1 MLVILTEGCVSVK
14 ETIEKY
20 PINIQKI
27 LHFYDRHIL
36 KNLL

>member
-14 ETIEKY
+14 ETMGKY

>member
-14 ETIEKY
+14 ETIGKY

-27 LHFYDRHIL
+27 YISMIDTY
-36 KNLL
+36 